1 MTCVHYCRET
11 LQTTNN
17 ALHFLSRLRVAASR
31 RRAKCRERIT
41 EAPSRAR
48 QRATVPPTQSAAT
61 TPPMQSLSNVGTF
74 AVGATVEAQRE
85 DGDDEYEPATVK
97 GFDPK
102 SATLSLL
109 FADGFKAGGVPLSR
123 VKLEQGTVEPPPPAA
138 APPTTTP
145 ADDDAEYDAAV
156 RPTLP
161 TPPTAEEAAVDAD
174 AKYRFIAAY
183 KDAGNGLFKAEVRV
197 GDRTYGDAVDAL
209 ATNCYASHAR
219 MLWDYAARGP
229 CAQCYRTPRCAR
241 LLGEWARAAAL
252 RAGDALQARGRR
264 PRQGVAPP
272 RPGAQRQRR
281 RRRRAR
287 RARARAREGAGNR
300 AVREELQ
307 EAKKAAAAL
316 AKARDSA
323 LFGAVDLEAGEGRP
337 ARNSVR
343 TFCAQ
348 FSEHSF
354 LRSRRGSR
362 PRRSS

>member
-1 MTCVHYCRET
+1 
-11 LQTTNN
+11 
-17 ALHFLSRLRVAASR
+17 
-31 RRAKCRERIT
+31 
-41 EAPSRAR
+41 
-48 QRATVPPTQSAAT
+48 
-61 TPPMQSLSNVGTF
+61 MQSLANVGTF

-138 APPTTTP
+138 AAPPAPSP
-145 ADDDAEYDAAV
+145 ADDAEYDAAV

-161 TPPTAEEAAVDAD
+161 TPPTAEEAAADAD

-183 KDAGNGLFKAEVRV
+183 KDAGNGLFKA
-197 GDRTYGDAVDAL
+197 GKYAWAIRTYGDAVDAL

-229 CAQCYRTPRCAR
+229 CAQCYSNAALCA
-241 LLGEWARAAAL
+241 LKLGEWARAAAL
-252 RAGDALQARGRR
+252 CEQAMLCKPEDGDLVKVLHRHGQALNGSGDADG
-264 PRQGVAPP
+264 
-272 RPGAQRQRR
+272 
-281 RRRRAR
+281 
-287 RARARAREGAGNR
+287 ARAVLERALEKEPANR

-307 EAKKAAAAL
+307 KAKKAAAAL

-323 LFGAVDLEAGEGRP
+323 LFGAVDLRKQARAILARAIRRAIRRAMLCAISLTAAG
-337 ARNSVR
+337 
-343 TFCAQ
+343 
-348 FSEHSF
+348 
-354 LRSRRGSR
+354 LRSRAGAHVQGGARQPGD
-362 PRRSS
+362 

>member
-1 MTCVHYCRET
+1 
-11 LQTTNN
+11 
-17 ALHFLSRLRVAASR
+17 
-31 RRAKCRERIT
+31 
-41 EAPSRAR
+41 
-48 QRATVPPTQSAAT
+48 
-61 TPPMQSLSNVGTF
+61 MQSLANVGTF

-138 APPTTTP
+138 AAPPTTTP
-145 ADDDAEYDAAV
+145 AADDAEYDAAV

-183 KDAGNGLFKAEVRV
+183 KDAGNGLFKA
-197 GDRTYGDAVDAL
+197 GKYAWAIRTYGDAVDAL

-229 CAQCYRTPRCAR
+229 CAQCYSNAALCA
-241 LLGEWARAAAL
+241 LKLGEARAAAL
-252 RAGDALQARGRR
+252 CEQVMLCKPEDGDLVKVLHRHGQALNGSGDADG
-264 PRQGVAPP
+264 
-272 RPGAQRQRR
+272 
-281 RRRRAR
+281 AR
-287 RARARAREGAGNR
+287 RARARREGAKN

-307 EAKKAAAAL
+307 KAKKAAAAL
-316 AKARDSA
+316 VRARFGA
-323 LFGAVDLEAGEGRP
+323 LGAVDLKAGACAPGRAICANSARSS
-337 ARNSVR
+337 ARN
-343 TFCAQ
+343 FLIAAG
-348 FSEHSF
+348 
-354 LRSRRGSR
+354 LRSRAGSR
-362 PRRSS
+362 QRRSS